1 MSQAGAGAGMRPSYH
16 LVEDERG
23 LVEAVASLHAT
34 LEPGRTSEQPLFLDT
49 EFESGR
55 QGVRLCLL
63 QVSAGEA
70 IFLFD
75 ALRLPTLAPLGEVLG
90 RPNLLWVLHA
100 GLQDIRL
107 LQQEIPEAS
116 PRRLIDTQVAWSL
129 LGPEYSV
136 SLAYL
141 EYRVC
146 AVRADKGHQADD
158 WVRRPIP
165 RSQLDYAA
173 QDVAY
178 LPAIFAQIRQRLAE
192 LQRFELAILASLATL
207 TSEQEPPRTLGMSSF
222 RNAWQLSPGGLEA
235 LASLIALYND
245 LPPSEQGA
253 IGEPKVLMSLAAR
266 LPRTKDE
273 LSRIKGV
280 NRSLAERY
288 GERILALL
296 RTAGQT
302 GLPASPVLEPP
313 AYGSFEEHR
322 LDAWIT
328 TLRAE
333 VCAQLAVAPELVLPS
348 RLTRRL
354 LDGYASGGIPALLAG
369 LSGWRK
375 SLLEEEVARFCERR
389 PPPV

>member
-1 MSQAGAGAGMRPSYH
+1 MSPAGVGPDAERLAYR

-23 LVEAVASLHAT
+23 LADAVSV
-34 LEPGRTSEQPLFLDT
+34 LESELDPSSPGPQPLYVDT

-55 QGVRLCLL
+55 QGIRLCLL
-63 QVSAGEA
+63 QLSLGHS

-75 ALRLPTLAPLGEVLG
+75 ALRLPTLAPLGPLLS

-100 GLQDIRL
+100 GLQDL
-107 LQQEIPEAS
+107 
-116 PRRLIDTQVAWSL
+116 RLIEQEVGTAPNQLLDTQVAWAL

-141 EYRVC
+141 EYKVRGI
-146 AVRADKGHQADD
+146 RADKGHQADD

-173 QDVAY
+173 QDVAH
-178 LPAIFAQIRQRLAE
+178 LPAIFGHIRERL
-192 LQRFELAILASLATL
+192 LDLDRLDIAIAASLATL
-207 TSEQEPPRTLGMSSF
+207 SPEPEAPRLLGIGSF
-222 RNAWQLSPGGLEA
+222 RNAWQLSPEGLTA
-235 LASLIALYND
+235 LASLVAFHNELSPD
-245 LPPSEQGA
+245 EQGA

-266 LPRTKDE
+266 LPKTKDD
-273 LSRIKGV
+273 LVRIKGV
-280 NRSLAERY
+280 NRSLAERH
-288 GERILALL
+288 GARILALIQSA
-296 RTAGQT
+296 RERG
-302 GLPASPVLEPP
+302 PAASVVLEPP

-333 VCAQLAVAPELVLPS
+333 VCTTLSVAPELALPN
-348 RLTRRL
+348 RLTRRM
-354 LDGYASGGIPALLAG
+354 LDAYASGGIPALLGG
-369 LSGWRK
+369 LSGWRQG
-375 SLLEEEVARFCERR
+375 LLKAEVARFCERR

>member
-1 MSQAGAGAGMRPSYH
+1 MSQGSAGARPSYT
-16 LVEDERG
+16 LIEDERG
-23 LVEAVASLHAT
+23 LADAVAHLEAE
-34 LEPGRTSEQPLFLDT
+34 LEPGRSLEQPLFLDT

-63 QVSAGEA
+63 QVSAGGA
-70 IFLFD
+70 VFLFD
-75 ALRLPTLAPLGEVLG
+75 ALRLRTLSPLASVLA
-90 RPNLLWVLHA
+90 RENLIWILHA

-107 LQQEIPEAS
+107 LEQEIPEAA
-116 PRRLIDTQVAWSL
+116 PRRLLDTQVAWAL

-146 AVRADKGHQADD
+146 GVRADKGHQADD

-178 LPAIFAQIRQRLAE
+178 LPAIFGQVKARLE
-192 LQRFELAILASLATL
+192 GLNRFDLAIAASLATL
-207 TSEQEPPRTLGMSSF
+207 TPEPEPPRALGMGSF
-222 RNAWQLSPGGLEA
+222 RNAWQLSADGLVA
-235 LASLIALYND
+235 LALLIAFYND
-245 LPPSEQGA
+245 LPPSEQST

-266 LPRTKDE
+266 LPKSKDE

-280 NRSLAERY
+280 NRTLTERY
-288 GERILALL
+288 GDRILGLL
-296 RTAGQT
+296 QSAAQG
-302 GLPASPVLEPP
+302 GAAASPALEPP

-322 LDAWIT
+322 LDAWIA

-333 VCAQLAVAPELVLPS
+333 VCAELAVAPELALPS
-348 RLTRRL
+348 RLTRRM
-354 LDGYASGGIPALLAG
+354 LDGYTSGGIPALFGG

-375 SLLEEEVARFCERR
+375 SLLQEQVARFCERR

>member
-1 MSQAGAGAGMRPSYH
+1 MSQAGAGAGVRPSYQ
-16 LVEDERG
+16 LVEDERA
-23 LVEAVASLHAT
+23 LAEAASS
-34 LEPGRTSEQPLFLDT
+34 LEAALEAGQNAEQPLFLDT

-55 QGVRLCLL
+55 QGVKLCLL
-63 QVSAGEA
+63 QVSAGES

-75 ALRLPTLAPLGEVLG
+75 ALRLRTLAPLGRVLS
-90 RPNLLWVLHA
+90 RANLLWILHA
-100 GLQDIRL
+100 GLQDLRL
-107 LQQEIPEAS
+107 LEEAIPEAS
-116 PRRLIDTQVAWSL
+116 PRRLLDTQVAWAL

-146 AVRADKGHQADD
+146 GVRADKGHQADD

-178 LPAIFAQIRQRLAE
+178 LPAIFGQIKQRLDE
-192 LQRFELAILASLATL
+192 RRRFDLAVAASLATL
-207 TSEQEPPRTLGMSSF
+207 TPEAELPRALGMSSF
-222 RNAWQLSPGGLEA
+222 RNAWQLSPEGLSA
-235 LASLIALYND
+235 LASLIELYNE
-245 LPPSEQGA
+245 LLPSEQGV

-266 LPRTKDE
+266 LPRNKDE

-280 NRSLAERY
+280 SRSLAERY

-296 RTAGQT
+296 GAAGQMNR
-302 GLPASPVLEPP
+302 PASPVLEPP

-333 VCAQLAVAPELVLPS
+333 VCADLAVAPELALPG
-348 RLTRRL
+348 RLTRRM
-354 LDGYASGGIPALLAG
+354 LDGYTSGGIPALIGG
-369 LSGWRK
+369 LSGWRR
-375 SLLEEEVARFCERR
+375 SLLEDEVARFCERR